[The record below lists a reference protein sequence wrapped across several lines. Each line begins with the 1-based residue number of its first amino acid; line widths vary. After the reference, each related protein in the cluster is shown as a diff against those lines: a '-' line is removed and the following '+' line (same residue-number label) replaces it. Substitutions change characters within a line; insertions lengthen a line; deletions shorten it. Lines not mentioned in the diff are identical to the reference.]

1 MGIWAMRTRLR
12 YYIQTLESAE
22 LHKHSNKGRIVAY
35 RQAQQLREKLQI
47 KINQL
52 SKQNEF

>member
-1 MGIWAMRTRLR
+1 MGDWAMRTRLH
-12 YYIQTLESAE
+12 YFIQPLEPAE
-22 LHKHSNKGRIVAY
+22 LHNYSNKERTVAY

-52 SKQNEF
+52 LK